1 MFKINNNLGNMI
13 KIFRKKANLTQPEL
27 ASLLRVSFSTLR
39 RWEAYGGQP
48 RADELKRI
56 CEVLN
61 CTETELINGPVSND
75 WELRIKISK
84 ERVIEVGNIGSSAE
98 INVGDTAMAIT
109 LSANYDLWEDDAKFE
124 GLVEQLRT
132 KRKAA
137 LKLRK
142 ESW

>member
-1 MFKINNNLGNMI
+1 MFKIDNNLGNMI

-61 CTETELINGPVSND
+61 CTETELKSQPTRVFPF
-75 WELRIKISK
+75 IKFHTFYRQCKLIYAC
-84 ERVIEVGNIGSSAE
+84 I
-98 INVGDTAMAIT
+98 
-109 LSANYDLWEDDAKFE
+109 LSF
-124 GLVEQLRT
+124 R
-132 KRKAA
+132 
-137 LKLRK
+137 
-142 ESW
+142 

>member
-1 MFKINNNLGNMI
+1 MKWL
-13 KIFRKKANLTQPEL
+13 KYFREKSDLSMNKLSELLHVKLNTIWRWENGRASPSVDMAREL
-27 ASLLRVSFSTLR
+27 A
-39 RWEAYGGQP
+39 
-48 RADELKRI
+48 KI
-56 CEVLN
+56 LN
-61 CTETELINGPVSND
+61 VTETELLNGPVSND

-84 ERVIEVGNIGSSAE
+84 EKVIEVGNIGSSAE

-109 LSANYDLWEDDAKFE
+109 LSADYDLWEDDAKFE